1 MRILI
6 FGATGLLGNALMR
19 EWASDQQVIGLGSK
33 EVDIRSAEQVER
45 VVKQHAPEWIVL
57 AAAYADVDGCETNR
71 DLAWDVNCKGAVN
84 VVQAAKQSRARVIF
98 LSTDYVFDGTK
109 RMPYE
114 IGDPRAARAV
124 YGKTKAEAE
133 ERILEL
139 MPECCVLRT
148 SWVFGMGGKCFPD
161 TILKHAATRSELEV
175 VDDQR
180 GCPTYTVDLARTI
193 RLLIEK
199 KGEGIL
205 HGTNRGD
212 CTWYEFARE
221 IVSKAGLRIK
231 VMPTTSERFVRPA
244 ERPKYSVLS
253 SASLERLEIEMP
265 TWQDAL
271 GRYLA
276 ERSAVPTS
284 LSTESHT

>member
-45 VVKQHAPEWIVL
+45 VVKQNAPEWIVL